1 MVSRADATVTGIED
15 VAVATGVSTATVSRA
30 LRGLTGVSEG
40 TRARVLLAAQELG
53 YVPSSAAS
61 GLASGRT
68 MAMGV
73 LLPLIERWYFSAVL
87 EGVDRQLRAAGYDL
101 IVFSLGGT
109 GSNRQ
114 RVFHRSIL
122 RKRIDALLVM
132 CMELTD
138 EEHRALQELDS
149 PTIVVGGAVQGVRHV
164 GIDDR
169 AAVRDAVG
177 HLISLGHRK
186 IGHVRGE
193 GATGLYFE
201 VPRIREEAYLA
212 TMAEHGLPVQ
222 DEWTVLGDFRFDDS
236 RIAVR
241 RMLLDVAER
250 PTALFCSSDEMAFG
264 ALTAAAELGIRVP
277 EELSIIGIDDHEFA
291 EPMGL
296 TTVRQMPED
305 QGAFAA
311 ELLLGELGGRPPL
324 QVPPTQPHEL
334 IPRRS
339 TGPVRSSTG
348 R

>member
-1 MVSRADATVTGIED
+1 MVIIED
-15 VAVATGVSTATVSRA
+15 VAAATGVSTATVSRA
-30 LRGLTGVSEG
+30 LRGLNGVSAG
-40 TRARVLLAAQELG
+40 TRDRVLRAAQDLG

-109 GSNRQ
+109 GTNRE

-132 CMELTD
+132 CMELTED
-138 EEHRALQELDS
+138 EHRSLRELES
-149 PTIVVGGAVQGVRHV
+149 PTIVVGGSVQGVRHV
-164 GIDDR
+164 SIDDA
-169 AAVRDAVG
+169 AAVRDAVR

-186 IGHVRGE
+186 IGHVRG
-193 GATGLYFE
+193 GGSYGLYFE
-201 VPRIREEAYLA
+201 VPRIREESWLQ
-212 TMAEHGLPVQ
+212 TMAEHGLPVRE
-222 DEWTVLGDFRFDDS
+222 EWSVFGDFRFGEAKL
-236 RIAVR
+236 AVKQ
-241 RMLLDVAER
+241 MLSTVDER

-277 EELSIIGIDDHEFA
+277 EELSIIGIDDHEFS

-296 TTVRQMPED
+296 TTVRQMPEE
-305 QGAFAA
+305 QGAFAVD
-311 ELLLGELGGRPPL
+311 LLLGELAGQTPLLTPPA
-324 QVPPTQPHEL
+324 QPHEL
-334 IPRRS
+334 ILRSS
-339 TGPVRSSTG
+339 TGPVPA
-348 R
+348 